1 MNAVLEVDHLTV
13 AYHHRPVL
21 RAVSFSCQPGTLVGV
36 VGPNGAGKSTLFKA
50 ILGLVPLAAG
60 SVRVFGGPVE
70 RHRQRVAY
78 VPQKEM
84 LDWDFPATVRDVIR
98 MGRVAH
104 VGWLRRPTR
113 TDHERVEAALA
124 EVGMAELAERPIGQ
138 LSGGQQQRVVL
149 ARALAQ
155 EAELLL
161 LDEPFV
167 GVDAATEDLIF
178 QIMERLRDAGKTILV
193 VNHDLSAVERYD
205 LLVLI
210 NGRLIACGLPQ
221 EVFTPDNLRATYAGR
236 LALLDR
242 VEFHRQPARRSPP
255 SRPRGEPRSPRG
267 EAGETP

>member
-1 MNAVLEVDHLTV
+1 MNPVLEIDHLTV

-21 RAVSFSCQPGTLVGV
+21 RAVSFSCPPGTLVGV

-50 ILGLVPLAAG
+50 ILGLAPVAG
-60 SVRVFGGPVE
+60 GTVRLFGGAVE
-70 RHRQRVAY
+70 RHRRRVAY

-84 LDWDFPATVRDVIR
+84 VDWDFPATVRDVVR

-113 TDHERVEAALA
+113 ADQERVEAALA
-124 EVGMAELAERPIGQ
+124 EVGMAELAEGPIGQ

-155 EAELLL
+155 EADLLL

-167 GVDAATEDLIF
+167 GVDAATEGLIF
-178 QIMERLRDAGKTILV
+178 QIMERLRSAGRTILV
-193 VNHDLSAVERYD
+193 VNHDLSAIERYD

-210 NGRLIACGLPQ
+210 NGRLIACGRPQ

-242 VEFHRQPARRSPP
+242 VEFHRQPVRRAPP
-255 SRPRGEPRSPRG
+255 ARPRGEPRSALE
-267 EAGETP
+267 EAGEAP